1 MLISMVTIT
10 MEVERMKIKKVI
22 AGSIIAGMGITGMGA
37 SIAFADDEINPDAV
51 RTVSASTKKESEIS
65 NNKSDMPTKKMKEG
79 KFEDVSLPKDVLTSV
94 ESGTNISHQLFILD
108 HYKGVPIIKHA
119 TLGDERVEGID
130 EVLDQV
136 EFDGE
141 PGEDMKRQIMDTDA
155 SATALPMSVADP
167 TDKIFKEWLDR
178 MNEKGYRV
186 DPDLKIKDY
195 EKALEDALGDDF
207 KDAMNNEDSSNMQ
220 FVFYDEENLDGEGS
234 FKLLSLDGNDAAGF
248 STVNLNGEDSGMIAN
263 VKFDLVAEPSGDDDK
278 DDEPLDYDKK
288 DDKGE

>member
-1 MLISMVTIT
+1 
-10 MEVERMKIKKVI
+10 MKIKKVI

-37 SIAFADDEINPDAV
+37 SIAFADNEINPDTV
-51 RTVSASTKKESEIS
+51 RTVSTSTKEKSETPD
-65 NNKSDMPTKKMKEG
+65 NKSDMPEKMKEG

-130 EVLDQV
+130 EVIDQV

-155 SATALPMSVADP
+155 SATALPLSVADP

-178 MNEKGYRV
+178 MNELEFNL

-207 KDAMNNEDSSNMQ
+207 KDAMNNEDSSNMK
-220 FVFYDEENLDGEGS
+220 FVFFDEENLDGEGS
-234 FKLLSLDGNDAAGF
+234 FKLLSLDGNDASGF
-248 STVNLNGEDSGMIAN
+248 STVNLDGEDSGMIAN

>member
-1 MLISMVTIT
+1 
-10 MEVERMKIKKVI
+10 MKIKKVI
-22 AGSIIAGMGITGMGA
+22 AGSIIAGMGITGMSA
-37 SIAFADDEINPDAV
+37 SIAFADDEINPDIV
-51 RTVSASTKKESEIS
+51 RTVGTPTKEKSETTD
-65 NNKSDMPTKKMKEG
+65 KKFDMPTEKMKEG
-79 KFEDVSLPKDVLTSV
+79 EFEDVSLPKDVLTSI

-141 PGEDMKRQIMDTDA
+141 SGESMKKQIMNTDA

-178 MNEKGYRV
+178 MNELEYNL

-195 EKALEDALGDDF
+195 EKALEDALGADF
-207 KDAMNNEDSSNMQ
+207 KDAMNNEDSSNMK
-220 FVFYDEENLDGEGS
+220 FVFFDEENLDGEGS

-248 STVNLNGEDSGMIAN
+248 STVNLDGENSGMIAN

-278 DDEPLDYDKK
+278 DDE
-288 DDKGE
+288 GE

>member
-1 MLISMVTIT
+1 
-10 MEVERMKIKKVI
+10 MKIKKVI

-37 SIAFADDEINPDAV
+37 SIAFADDEINQDTA
-51 RTVSASTKKESEIS
+51 RTVSASTKEKSETPD
-65 NNKSDMPTKKMKEG
+65 NKSDMPEKMKEG
-79 KFEDVSLPKDVLTSV
+79 KFEDVSLPKDVLTSI

-108 HYKGVPIIKHA
+108 HYKGVPIIKYA
-119 TLGDERVEGID
+119 TLGDKRVKGID
-130 EVLDQV
+130 KVLDQV

-141 PGEDMKRQIMDTDA
+141 SGEDMKRQVMDTDA
-155 SATALPMSVADP
+155 SATALPMSLAVP

-178 MNEKGYRV
+178 MNELEFNL

-195 EKALEDALGDDF
+195 EKALEDVLGDDF
-207 KDAMNNEDSSNMQ
+207 KDAMNNEDSSNMK
-220 FVFYDEENLDGEGS
+220 FVFFDEENLDGEGS

-248 STVNLNGEDSGMIAN
+248 STVNLDGEDSGMVAN
-263 VKFDLVAEPSGDDDK
+263 VKFDLVAEPSGGDDK

>member
-1 MLISMVTIT
+1 MVTIT
-10 MEVERMKIKKVI
+10 MEVKGMKIKKVI
-22 AGSIIAGMGITGMGA
+22 AGSIIAGVGITGMGA
-37 SIAFADDEINPDAV
+37 SIAFANDEINPDTV
-51 RTVSASTKKESEIS
+51 RTVSTSTKEKSETPD
-65 NNKSDMPTKKMKEG
+65 NKSDMPEKMKEG
-79 KFEDVSLPKDVLTSV
+79 KFKDVSLPKDVLTSV

-130 EVLDQV
+130 EVIDQV

-178 MNEKGYRV
+178 MNELEFNL

-207 KDAMNNEDSSNMQ
+207 KDAMNNEDSSNMK
-220 FVFYDEENLDGEGS
+220 FVFFDEENLDGEGS
-234 FKLLSLDGNDAAGF
+234 FKLLSLDGNDASGF
-248 STVNLNGEDSGMIAN
+248 STVNLDGEDSGMIAN

>member
-1 MLISMVTIT
+1 MITIT
-10 MEVERMKIKKVI
+10 MEVKGMKIKKVI

-37 SIAFADDEINPDAV
+37 SIAFADDEINQDTA
-51 RTVSASTKKESEIS
+51 RTVSASTKEKSETPD
-65 NNKSDMPTKKMKEG
+65 NKSDMPEKMKEG
-79 KFEDVSLPKDVLTSV
+79 KFKDVSLPKDVLTSV

-130 EVLDQV
+130 EVIDQV

-178 MNEKGYRV
+178 MNELEFNL

-207 KDAMNNEDSSNMQ
+207 KDAMNNEDSSNMK
-220 FVFYDEENLDGEGS
+220 FVFFDEENLDGEGS

-248 STVNLNGEDSGMIAN
+248 STVNLDGEDSGMVAN

>member
-1 MLISMVTIT
+1 MVTIT
-10 MEVERMKIKKVI
+10 MEVKGMKIKKVI
-22 AGSIIAGMGITGMGA
+22 AGSIIAGVGITGMGA
-37 SIAFADDEINPDAV
+37 SIAFADDEINPDTA
-51 RTVSASTKKESEIS
+51 RTVSTSTKEKSETS
-65 NNKSDMPTKKMKEG
+65 DNKSDMPEKMKEG

-108 HYKGVPIIKHA
+108 HYKGVPIIKYA
-119 TLGDERVEGID
+119 TLGDKRVEGID

-141 PGEDMKRQIMDTDA
+141 SGEDMKRQVMDTDA

-167 TDKIFKEWLDR
+167 TDKIFKEWLNR
-178 MNEKGYRV
+178 MNELEFNL

-207 KDAMNNEDSSNMQ
+207 KDAMNNEDSSNMK
-220 FVFYDEENLDGEGS
+220 FVFFDEENLDGEGS

-248 STVNLNGEDSGMIAN
+248 STVNLDGEDSGMVAN

>member
-1 MLISMVTIT
+1 
-10 MEVERMKIKKVI
+10 MKIKKVI

-37 SIAFADDEINPDAV
+37 SIAFADDEINQDTAK
-51 RTVSASTKKESEIS
+51 TVSASTKEKSETPD
-65 NNKSDMPTKKMKEG
+65 NKSDMPEKMKEG
-79 KFEDVSLPKDVLTSV
+79 KFKDVSLPKDVLTSV
-94 ESGTNISHQLFILD
+94 ELGANISHQLFILD

-119 TLGDERVEGID
+119 ALADERVEGID

-141 PGEDMKRQIMDTDA
+141 SGEDMKKQIMNTDA
-155 SATALPMSVADP
+155 SATALPMSLAVP

-178 MNEKGYRV
+178 MNELEYNI
-186 DPDLKIKDY
+186 DPDLKVKDY
-195 EKALEDALGDDF
+195 EKALEDVLGDDF
-207 KDAMNNEDSSNMQ
+207 KDAMNNEDSSNMK
-220 FVFYDEENLDGEGS
+220 FVFFDEENLDGEGS
-234 FKLLSLDGNDAAGF
+234 FKLLSLNGNDAAGF
-248 STVNLNGEDSGMIAN
+248 STVNLDGEDSGMVAN

>member
-1 MLISMVTIT
+1 
-10 MEVERMKIKKVI
+10 MKIKKVI
-22 AGSIIAGMGITGMGA
+22 AGSVIAGMGIAGMGA
-37 SIAFADDEINPDAV
+37 SIAFADDEINPDIV
-51 RTVSASTKKESEIS
+51 RSVGTPTKKESEIS
-65 NNKSDMPTKKMKEG
+65 NNKSDMPEKMKEG
-79 KFEDVSLPKDVLTSV
+79 KFEDVSLPKDVLTSI

-141 PGEDMKRQIMDTDA
+141 PGESMKRQIMDTDA

-178 MNEKGYRV
+178 MNELEFNL
-186 DPDLKIKDY
+186 DPDLKVKDY
-195 EKALEDALGDDF
+195 EKALKDALGADF
-207 KDAMNNEDSSNMQ
+207 KDAMNNKDSSNMQ

-234 FKLLSLDGNDAAGF
+234 FKMLSLDGNDAAGF
-248 STVNLNGEDSGMIAN
+248 STVNLDGEDSGMIAN

-278 DDEPLDYDKK
+278 DDKPLDYDKK

>member
-1 MLISMVTIT
+1 
-10 MEVERMKIKKVI
+10 MKIKKVI

-37 SIAFADDEINPDAV
+37 SIAFADDEINPDIV
-51 RTVSASTKKESEIS
+51 RSVGT
-65 NNKSDMPTKKMKEG
+65 PTKEKSETTDKKFDIPVEKMKEG

-141 PGEDMKRQIMDTDA
+141 PGENMKKQIMNTDA

-178 MNEKGYRV
+178 MNELEFNL
-186 DPDLKIKDY
+186 DPDLKVKDY
-195 EKALEDALGDDF
+195 EKALKDALGADF
-207 KDAMNNEDSSNMQ
+207 KGAMDNKDSSNMK
-220 FVFYDEENLDGEGS
+220 FVFFDEENLDGEGS

-248 STVNLNGEDSGMIAN
+248 STVNLDGENSGMIAN

-278 DDEPLDYDKK
+278 DDEPLDYDEK
-288 DDKGE
+288 DDEGE

>member
-1 MLISMVTIT
+1 
-10 MEVERMKIKKVI
+10 MKIKKVI

-37 SIAFADDEINPDAV
+37 SIAFADDEINPDIV
-51 RTVSASTKKESEIS
+51 RSVGTPTKEKSETTD
-65 NNKSDMPTKKMKEG
+65 KKFDMPTEKMKEG

-141 PGEDMKRQIMDTDA
+141 PGENMKKQIMNTDA

-178 MNEKGYRV
+178 MNELEFNL
-186 DPDLKIKDY
+186 DPDLKVKDY
-195 EKALEDALGDDF
+195 EKALKDALGADF
-207 KDAMNNEDSSNMQ
+207 KDAMNNEDSSNMK
-220 FVFYDEENLDGEGS
+220 FVFFDEENLDGEGS

-248 STVNLNGEDSGMIAN
+248 STVNLDGENSGMIAN

-278 DDEPLDYDKK
+278 DAETLPLDYDEK
-288 DDKGE
+288 DDEGE

>member
-1 MLISMVTIT
+1 
-10 MEVERMKIKKVI
+10 MKIKKVI
-22 AGSIIAGMGITGMGA
+22 AGSIIAGMGIAGMGS
-37 SIAFADDEINPDAV
+37 SIAFADDEINPDIV
-51 RTVSASTKKESEIS
+51 RSVGTPTKKESETPD
-65 NNKSDMPTKKMKEG
+65 KKFDMPTEKMKEG
-79 KFEDVSLPKDVLTSV
+79 KFEDVSLPKDVLTSI

-141 PGEDMKRQIMDTDA
+141 PGESMKRQIMDTDA

-178 MNEKGYRV
+178 MNELEFNL
-186 DPDLKIKDY
+186 DPDLKVKDY
-195 EKALEDALGDDF
+195 EKALKDALGADF
-207 KDAMNNEDSSNMQ
+207 KDAMNNKDSSNMQ

-234 FKLLSLDGNDAAGF
+234 FKMLSLDGNDAAGF
-248 STVNLNGEDSGMIAN
+248 STVNLDGEDSGMIAN

-278 DDEPLDYDKK
+278 DDKPLDYDKK

>member
-1 MLISMVTIT
+1 
-10 MEVERMKIKKVI
+10 MKIKKVI

-37 SIAFADDEINPDAV
+37 SIAFADDEINPDTV
-51 RTVSASTKKESEIS
+51 RAVSASTKKESEIS
-65 NNKSDMPTKKMKEG
+65 SNKSDMPKEESEISNNKSDMPKKMKEG

-94 ESGTNISHQLFILD
+94 EPGVNISHQLFILD
-108 HYKGVPIIKHA
+108 HYKGVPIIKYA

-130 EVLDQV
+130 KVLDQV

-141 PGEDMKRQIMDTDA
+141 PGESMKKQVMNTDA
-155 SATALPMSVADP
+155 SATALPMSLAVP

-178 MNEKGYRV
+178 MDEKGYKV

-195 EKALEDALGDDF
+195 EKTLKDVLGAGF

-278 DDEPLDYDKK
+278 DDED
-288 DDKGE
+288 E

>member
-1 MLISMVTIT
+1 
-10 MEVERMKIKKVI
+10 MKIKKVI
-22 AGSIIAGMGITGMGA
+22 AGSVIAGMGIAGMGA
-37 SIAFADDEINPDAV
+37 SIAFADDEINPDIV
-51 RTVSASTKKESEIS
+51 RSVGTPTKKESEIS
-65 NNKSDMPTKKMKEG
+65 NNKSDMPKKMKEG

-94 ESGTNISHQLFILD
+94 EPGTNISHQLFILD
-108 HYKGVPIIKHA
+108 HYKGVPIIKYA

-130 EVLDQV
+130 KVLDQV

-141 PGEDMKRQIMDTDA
+141 PGESMKKQVMNTDA
-155 SATALPMSVADP
+155 SATALPMSLAKP

-178 MNEKGYRV
+178 MNELEFNL
-186 DPDLKIKDY
+186 DPDLKTRDY
-195 EKALEDALGDDF
+195 EKALKDALGADF
-207 KDAMNNEDSSNMQ
+207 KDAMNNEDSSNMK
-220 FVFYDEENLDGEGS
+220 FVFFDEENLDGEGS

>member
-1 MLISMVTIT
+1 
-10 MEVERMKIKKVI
+10 MKIKKVI
-22 AGSIIAGMGITGMGA
+22 AGSIIAGMGITGMSA
-37 SIAFADDEINPDAV
+37 SIAFADDEINPDIV
-51 RTVSASTKKESEIS
+51 RTVGTPTKEKSETTD
-65 NNKSDMPTKKMKEG
+65 KKFDMPTEKMKEG
-79 KFEDVSLPKDVLTSV
+79 EFEDVSLPKDVLTSI

-141 PGEDMKRQIMDTDA
+141 SGESMKKQIMNTDA

-178 MNEKGYRV
+178 MNELEYNL

-195 EKALEDALGDDF
+195 EKALEDALGADF
-207 KDAMNNEDSSNMQ
+207 KDAMNNEDSSNMK
-220 FVFYDEENLDGEGS
+220 FVFFDEENLDGEGS

-248 STVNLNGEDSGMIAN
+248 STVNLDGENSGMIAN

-278 DDEPLDYDKK
+278 DDEPLDYDEK
-288 DDKGE
+288 DDEGE